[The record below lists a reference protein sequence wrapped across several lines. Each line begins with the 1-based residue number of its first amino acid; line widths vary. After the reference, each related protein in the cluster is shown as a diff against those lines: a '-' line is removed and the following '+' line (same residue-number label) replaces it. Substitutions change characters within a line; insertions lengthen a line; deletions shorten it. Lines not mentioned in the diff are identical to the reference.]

1 MRTSEQI
8 NELAE
13 ALALAQGEIQDP
25 VRKTENAYFSTDKK
39 KAFYAELAAV
49 LKAIRP
55 VFSRHGLSLVQ
66 SLSSGLET
74 VTIKV
79 AVKNK
84 VGNNTA
90 TEMQDVV
97 TPVLTVVTRINHR
110 SGQWIE
116 DSATIPY
123 YGSNMAQAFGSASAY
138 LRRYSAQAF
147 AAIAQD
153 DDDDGAEAGK
163 KEEKP
168 RTVVGDDLET
178 LRKKLIEAGADEAAF
193 LKFFKVAALE
203 ELPLKDYA
211 KAVGLLNQK
220 AQKKEGAT

>member
-25 VRKTENAYFSTDKK
+25 VRDKENVFYSTKDKK
-39 KAFYAELAAV
+39 ALYAELAKV
-49 LKAIRP
+49 LKVIRP
-55 VFSRHGLSLVQ
+55 VFSKHGLAMLQ
-66 SLSSGLET
+66 SISSSSET
-74 VTIKV
+74 VSIQTP
-79 AVKNK
+79 VKK
-84 VGNNTA
+84 DGKSVMEDMIA
-90 TEMQDVV
+90 
-97 TPVLTVVTRINHR
+97 PVLTVVTRIVHK

-123 YGSNMAQAFGSASAY
+123 YGSNMAQAFGSASQY

-153 DDDDGAEAGK
+153 DDDDGASAGK

-178 LRKKLIEAGADEAAF
+178 LRKKLLEAGANEAAF
-193 LKFFKVAALE
+193 LKFFKVSALE

-211 KAVGLLNQK
+211 KATTLLNQK